1 MSVKKYTCN
10 MCNKEYKTSQSLCN
24 HNKLKHKNILNK
36 SSIIIEDILE
46 ISSNDTHNIPVTSF
60 KIKKTDQRICIYC
73 NKELSNYKNL
83 HRHLQICK
91 MRDSILTENEELKQ
105 ITENQEKEMK
115 EMRKSLNELKKLMLD
130 MMNKKCK
137 MHPKTFQKMV
147 NSNNTINMTINNN
160 IQYVELGDEEL
171 HKVFSR
177 KEKMKILCGLD
188 SPMTK
193 IIKHAHLNAT
203 YPQFQNIIITN
214 AKGNQTYTYNKV
226 LKKFVLNDKVEL
238 LEDLITYRFDD
249 LIEFYNECKDKLEPD
264 KRRSLEKL
272 FLLKNDDEYY
282 TTKAKEFN
290 VIIYN
295 ECNKD
300 NIKYKEEESILEDE
314 INELCI

>member
-1 MSVKKYTCN
+1 MSVKNYTCN
-10 MCNKEYKTSQSLCN
+10 ICNREYKSSQSLCN
-24 HNKLKHKNILNK
+24 HKKLKHKNILEK
-36 SSIIIEDILE
+36 SSIITEDILK
-46 ISSNDTHNIPVTSF
+46 ISSNDTPNIPVISSNIN
-60 KIKKTDQRICIYC
+60 KLKKTDQRICIYC

-91 MRDSILTENEELKQ
+91 KKESIEKENEELK
-105 ITENQEKEMK
+105 KEMK

-203 YPQFQNIIITN
+203 YPQF
-214 AKGNQTYTYNKV
+214 
-226 LKKFVLNDKVEL
+226 
-238 LEDLITYRFDD
+238 
-249 LIEFYNECKDKLEPD
+249 
-264 KRRSLEKL
+264 
-272 FLLKNDDEYY
+272 
-282 TTKAKEFN
+282 
-290 VIIYN
+290 
-295 ECNKD
+295 
-300 NIKYKEEESILEDE
+300 
-314 INELCI
+314 

>member
-1 MSVKKYTCN
+1 
-10 MCNKEYKTSQSLCN
+10 MCNKEYKSSQSLCN
-24 HNKLKHKNILNK
+24 HKKLKHKNDHLMTTI
-36 SSIIIEDILE
+36 DV
-46 ISSNDTHNIPVTSF
+46 SNDHLMTIN
-60 KIKKTDQRICIYC
+60 DQIINETVYIEENKLTENTICMYC
-73 NKELSNYKNL
+73 NKKLSAYTHL
-83 HRHLQICK
+83 RRHIKKCK
-91 MRDSILTENEELKQ
+91 KKETIEKENEELK
-105 ITENQEKEMK
+105 KEMK

-214 AKGNQTYTYNKV
+214 AKGNQAYTYNKI

-282 TTKAKEFN
+282 TTKSKEFN

-300 NIKYKEEESILEDE
+300 NIKYKQESILEDE
-314 INELCI
+314 INELGS

>member
-1 MSVKKYTCN
+1 MLVKNYTCN
-10 MCNKEYKTSQSLCN
+10 ICNKEYKSSQSLCN
-24 HNKLKHKNILNK
+24 HKKLKHKNDQLMTTL
-36 SSIIIEDILE
+36 DV
-46 ISSNDTHNIPVTSF
+46 SNDHLMTINDQIINEPVDIEENKLTEN
-60 KIKKTDQRICIYC
+60 TICMYC
-73 NKELSNYKNL
+73 NKKLSAYTHL
-83 HRHLQICK
+83 RRHIKKCK
-91 MRDSILTENEELKQ
+91 KKEDVEKENEELK
-105 ITENQEKEMK
+105 KEMK
-115 EMRKSLNELKKLMLD
+115 DMRKSLNELKKLMLD

-214 AKGNQTYTYNKV
+214 AKGNQAYTYNKV

-314 INELCI
+314 INELGI